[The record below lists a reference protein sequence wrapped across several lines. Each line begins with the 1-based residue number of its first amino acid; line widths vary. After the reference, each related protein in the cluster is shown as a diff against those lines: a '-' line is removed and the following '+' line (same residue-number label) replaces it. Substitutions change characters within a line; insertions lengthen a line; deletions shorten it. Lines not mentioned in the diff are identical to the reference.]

1 MKGRGEDED
10 RREKQEQQ
18 RRGGRGC
25 LKISTMRR
33 TNKTDL
39 SGSTKHK
46 PMPMRSGQGGND
58 SLERKL
64 PFQTWFRLGE
74 REMALPCLGVGWAW
88 DRTGQ
93 DGMR

>member
-25 LKISTMRR
+25 LKISIMRR

-39 SGSTKHK
+39 SESTKHQAPSTK

-74 REMALPCLGVGWAW
+74 RDGPALSGC
-88 DRTGQ
+88 
-93 DGMR
+93 GMGMG

>member
-1 MKGRGEDED
+1 MKTGEEN
-10 RREKQEQQ
+10 KNNNV
-18 RRGGRGC
+18 RGGRGC

-46 PMPMRSGQGGND
+46 HKPMPMRSGQGGSD

-74 REMALPCLGVGWAW
+74 RCPVWVW
-88 DRTGQ
+88 DGHGIGQ
-93 DGMR
+93 VRMG